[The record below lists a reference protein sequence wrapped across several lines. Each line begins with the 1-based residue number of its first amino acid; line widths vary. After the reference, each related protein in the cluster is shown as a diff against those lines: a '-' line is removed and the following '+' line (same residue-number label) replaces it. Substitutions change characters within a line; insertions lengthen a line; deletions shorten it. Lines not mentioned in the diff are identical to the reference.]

1 VHHAR
6 KSRLVVTAAVALAA
20 CAPTPQN
27 AADTSNAAAS
37 ASDAKASA
45 PASTPT
51 PAPANEPWRYGPTLA
66 AAVPPG
72 LAASPVLELAEG
84 LQGRGRFVV
93 AVAGADAPARL
104 EVWTF
109 SQFNE
114 GDRLE
119 RVGPPELLLDLGR
132 LEAGMPGEL
141 VAGLRRDIASPGNES
156 VRAQGLPGE
165 PVAVLAE
172 LARLAAAATGPGEPA
187 LRARSLAEFTR
198 GLDERLMWERLPGLL
213 QRLRSGPW
221 SVGEPSPLGARRVRF
236 SAREGDKTVT
246 LELTRMQERWMLSE
260 VVEG

>member
-1 VHHAR
+1 M
-6 KSRLVVTAAVALAA
+6 AAAALAA
-20 CAPTPQN
+20 CGPTPQD
-27 AADTSNAAAS
+27 AADTSNTATSPTAVAS
-37 ASDAKASA
+37 SDAKASA
-45 PASTPT
+45 PT
-51 PAPANEPWRYGPTLA
+51 PATEPWRYGPTLA

-84 LQGRGRFVV
+84 LRGRGRFVV

-114 GDRLE
+114 RDRLE
-119 RVGPPELLLDLGR
+119 RVGPPELLLDLGQ
-132 LEAGMPGEL
+132 LEAGVGMPGEL
-141 VAGLRRDIASPGNES
+141 VASLRREIASPGNES

-165 PVAVLAE
+165 PAAVLAE

-187 LRARSLAEFTR
+187 LRARALAEFTR

-221 SVGEPSPLGARRVRF
+221 IVGEPTPLGARRVRF
-236 SAREGDKTVT
+236 SAREGDGSVT
-246 LELTRMQERWMLSE
+246 LELTRMQERWVLSE
-260 VVEG
+260 VVAG

>member
-1 VHHAR
+1 M
-6 KSRLVVTAAVALAA
+6 VTAAVALAA

-114 GDRLE
+114 RDRLE